1 MSRVVYILIAGLLL
15 AIPSSGQTGRGLTS
29 EFAGTPSGSCS
40 PMMRAINTTTGD
52 EYNCSSGA
60 WHKINNG
67 GGAVSSVF
75 GRTGAVAAASNDYS
89 YSQLSGIPS
98 TFTPSAHSHV
108 IGDTTGLQTALD
120 GKQPTGSYALTT
132 TPSTSGTAP
141 NWVTGVLN
149 IPDAGTSGVTAGTVS
164 KTKYDAWDAKLG
176 AAVTTLN
183 TLTGATQTFA
193 TPGTTGTAP
202 SWSSTGTAH
211 TLNIP
216 MASAAS
222 VTAGLLSK
230 TDYDT
235 FNGKQAA
242 LGFTPEN
249 SANKNAASG
258 YAGLSAGS
266 KITSSQMS
274 AVLASSDLTN
284 DSALE
289 KTANKN
295 AASGYAGLD
304 GSSKLTGAQQVYG
317 TAANTAAQGNDS
329 RITGAEQTANKN
341 AASGYAGLTSGT
353 KLTASEGQ
361 EVWALADLSDFTA
374 KSGAGTT
381 GIGTTLSSLAT
392 SDILKWSGTDWVNA
406 TAAPKA
412 TALAATPALCSSGQ
426 APTGVLASGDAT
438 GCTTITGGGSSIARL
453 TGDTAGSATNTL
465 VTTGMT
471 FSIAAST
478 VYTLSCDILYTVSTT
493 SGVGLT
499 LGVNGPGT
507 PTQVTLMRVM
517 NTTAT
522 AFRVDS
528 SASAAWAAKI
538 GTTATTVTAL
548 SSAKLSGTI
557 ENGTTPGT
565 LDIQYANI
573 GTTGTTIVKRGSFCR
588 LQ

>member
-1 MSRVVYILIAGLLL
+1 
-15 AIPSSGQTGRGLTS
+15 
-29 EFAGTPSGSCS
+29 
-40 PMMRAINTTTGD
+40 MMRAIDTTTGD

-67 GGAVSSVF
+67 GGGAVSSVF
-75 GRTGAVAAASNDYS
+75 GRTGAVAAASNDYA

-98 TFTPSAHSHV
+98 TFPPSAHTHIIS
-108 IGDTTGLQTALD
+108 DTTGLQTALD
-120 GKQPTGSYALTT
+120 GKQATGSYALTT

-176 AAVTTLN
+176 SAITTLN

-193 TPGTTGTAP
+193 TPGTSGTAP
-202 SWSSTGTAH
+202 AWSSTGTAH

-216 MASAAS
+216 MASAGS

-230 TDYDT
+230 TDYDI

-258 YAGLSAGS
+258 YAGL
-266 KITSSQMS
+266 
-274 AVLASSDLTN
+274 
-284 DSALE
+284 
-289 KTANKN
+289 
-295 AASGYAGLD
+295 
-304 GSSKLTGAQQVYG
+304 
-317 TAANTAAQGNDS
+317 
-329 RITGAEQTANKN
+329 
-341 AASGYAGLTSGT
+341 TSGT
-353 KLTASEGQ
+353 KLTTAQGQ

-392 SDILKWSGTDWVNA
+392 NDILKWSGTDWVNG

-426 APTGVLASGDAT
+426 APTGIIASGDAT

-478 VYTLSCDILYTVSTT
+478 TYTLSCDILFTVSAT

-499 LGVNGPGT
+499 SGVNGPGT
-507 PTQVTLMRVM
+507 PTQVTLMRVI

-528 SASAAWAAKI
+528 TAGATWAAKV
-538 GTTATTVTAL
+538 GATATTVTSL
-548 SSAKLSGTI
+548 SSAKFSGTI
-557 ENGTTPGT
+557 ENGTTAGT

-573 GTTGTTIVKRGSFCR
+573 GTTGTTVVKRGSFCR